1 MSTGYDMETMANL
14 YTNGLPYSS
23 VPVKDDPMVSTLS
36 IPIGRVRLCYV
47 LYMYSWLAFLFSVF
61 CFLTRI
67 LMVLK

>member
-1 MSTGYDMETMANL
+1 METMANL

-47 LYMYSWLAFLFSVF
+47 LYMYSWLVF
-61 CFLTRI
+61 CLVCF
-67 LMVLK
+67 VFQ